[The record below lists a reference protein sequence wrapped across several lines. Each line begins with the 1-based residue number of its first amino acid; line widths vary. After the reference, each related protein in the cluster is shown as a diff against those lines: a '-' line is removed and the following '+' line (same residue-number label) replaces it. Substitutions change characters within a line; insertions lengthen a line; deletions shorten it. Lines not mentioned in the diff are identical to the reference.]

1 MYLFLIIEKVTIY
14 LVSYY
19 RPKQKELTYMMTIN
33 KLIKNL
39 LGVNK
44 IKVKSVE
51 NVNTR
56 F

>member
-1 MYLFLIIEKVTIY
+1 
-14 LVSYY
+14 
-19 RPKQKELTYMMTIN
+19 MMTIN

-51 NVNTR
+51 YTNTKDGCKKIIVDVELYKR
-56 F
+56 LRLRWHTFRY

>member
-1 MYLFLIIEKVTIY
+1 
-14 LVSYY
+14 
-19 RPKQKELTYMMTIN
+19 MMTIN

-51 NVNTR
+51 YTNTNDGCKTR
-56 F
+56 LYKLTPLKFIS